1 LNLQI
6 ILLVQTTH
14 KIIPSPHTTGDF
26 FFLFLLFVFFFVP
39 PFACTSTESGADC
52 ACLFFKEVHEG
63 SPARAQKETQNLD
76 PQLYAFQQIKH
87 DDNFSNDYMRERKKG
102 SLR

>member
-1 LNLQI
+1 
-6 ILLVQTTH
+6 
-14 KIIPSPHTTGDF
+14 
-26 FFLFLLFVFFFVP
+26 LFP